1 MSATSASGT
10 MRIDLHCHTEASHDC
25 RTPLPLIP
33 GRCLERNLNVLAVT
47 DHDQIWGALEL
58 QALAADQPHL
68 TVIVGEEISTAEGEI
83 IGLFLKSLIP
93 PGLSPEE
100 TVAEIKAQGGLV
112 LLPHGFDP
120 LKVHRLRPAALARVA
135 DRMDI
140 IESYN
145 ARISRPTW
153 NRAASDWARAHGCA
167 ESAGSDAHLLSRIGD
182 AWVEAPER
190 PIQSGADLLSALRE
204 GRISGTWTHPAIA
217 FVQKFLATP
226 RGPRTPRPTRD
237 L

>member
-1 MSATSASGT
+1 
-10 MRIDLHCHTEASHDC
+10 MRIDLHSHTEASHDC
-25 RTPLPLIP
+25 RTPLALIP

-47 DHDQIWGALEL
+47 DHDQVWGAIEL

-68 TVIVGEEISTAEGEI
+68 TVIVGEEISTREGEI
-83 IGLFLKSLIP
+83 IGLFLQSLIP

-100 TVAEIKAQGGLV
+100 TVAEIKNQGGLV

-135 DRMDI
+135 DSIDI

-153 NRAASDWARAHGCA
+153 NRAASEWARVHHCA

-182 AWVEAPER
+182 AWVEAPTR
-190 PIQSGADLLSALRE
+190 AIQSGADLLLALRE
-204 GRISGTWTHPAIA
+204 GHISGTWTHPAIA

-226 RGPRTPRPTRD
+226 RGPRPPRPERSS
-237 L
+237 